1 MHHEEAPQQKNAK
14 VAVTSQPFLRS
25 NERCLAGGMPL
36 HLYWEHW
43 ASALALTKF
52 RGSRLVMGW

>member
-14 VAVTSQPFLRS
+14 VAVASQPFVRS
-25 NERCLAGGMPL
+25 NGRCLAGGMPL
-36 HLYWEHW
+36 HLNWEHW